1 MIGEMSKPPWDN
13 SSGTNLSRS
22 YGSFSYW
29 PPSTS
34 LQEHQN
40 LRANVDSVFFAGE
53 ATSQEFFGYL
63 HGAYYEGKHVAEFL
77 ARCIRGGLQGCT
89 QTNYDVLTGVT
100 PYDLYNP
107 NNGWYIYNETL
118 GVPGH
123 N

>member
-1 MIGEMSKPPWDN
+1 MGLVRCLPSWDN
-13 SSGTNLSRS
+13 NSSTDICRA
-22 YGSFSYW
+22 YGSYSYW
-29 PPSTS
+29 PASTS

-77 ARCIRGGLQGCT
+77 APCIKVNQAGCT
-89 QTNYDVLTGVT
+89 EKKYDVLTGVT

-107 NNGWYIYNETL
+107 DNGWYIKGN
-118 GVPGH
+118 GVPG